1 VKRAAVAAALFTF
14 VAASGAGAGCG
25 PKAAHGAKTA
35 PDAKDTGGDG
45 EDGSGPA
52 KAVDRPDTA
61 ATSIPDGVRA
71 SDPIT
76 CVGAESIKVD
86 HVYIRTDGDGI
97 TVRGAC
103 SITVRSSIIIAGR
116 YGLLIQG
123 GGDIVVEESTV
134 EGKTA
139 AVAIPGVGS
148 VKARGTKFKGF
159 VSLTGGGDVKD
170 GGGNTFE

>member
-1 VKRAAVAAALFTF
+1 VKRAALDVALF
-14 VAASGAGAGCG
+14 VLSAGCG
-25 PKAAHGAKTA
+25 PKAASGAKAA
-35 PDAKDTGGDG
+35 PDKKDTGGDEG
-45 EDGSGPA
+45 EVDSVKTP
-52 KAVDRPDTA
+52 DRPDVG

-76 CVGAESIKVD
+76 CVGADSIKVD

-103 SITVRSSIIIAGR
+103 SVTVRDSIIVAGR

-123 GGDIVVEESTV
+123 GGDIVIEESTV

-148 VKARGTKFKGF
+148 VKARRTKFRGF